1 MILLMVTP
9 SNDPIGVPS
18 DWHRFL
24 YRSILL
30 PWEVNGRAG
39 LAAARFNKQ
48 CPIAG
53 VTLVKKDSVREV
65 AEAWHSIRRNGQ
77 PLNQL
82 TFYSGSAALVD
93 LVGHLR
99 NCVAHGDYS
108 CSKRNVIFFWHEHQG
123 KLKLFGS
130 VNFSK
135 LKELIAHTVT

>member
-1 MILLMVTP
+1 MTDLTP

-30 PWEVNGRAG
+30 LWEVRGRAG
-39 LAAARFNKQ
+39 FVAPRFNQ
-48 CPIAG
+48 RRPIAG
-53 VTLVKKDSVREV
+53 VTLIRKDSVREV
-65 AEAWHSIRRNGQ
+65 AEAWKLVSVNGQ
-77 PLNQL
+77 IHDQL
-82 TFYSGSAALVD
+82 TFYSRDAALVD

-108 CSKRNVIFFWHEHQG
+108 RSKRNVIFFWHEHQG

-130 VNFSK
+130 LNFSS
-135 LKELIAHTVT
+135 LKELIAHIAV